1 VLVVDPQGRLRP
13 GRELAAAIACRSNQ
27 RGVALPM
34 ALMTLC
40 ILATLSAVFAT
51 LARTEPTI
59 ATNHLRSAQ
68 ARSMADSGLE
78 RALWALT
85 NATSPGAFGGS
96 GTPPNVIVEP
106 AAAAPYDGSSFI
118 RAGPQGGF
126 YLMVSGS
133 DQHIRV
139 VRSIGWSPHG
149 EWPGSRTS
157 SSSRVVASVVRIRDL
172 PREAVCAVC
181 TGTTAGLT
189 DALTVDARGSD
200 ASDCGG
206 KTAVA
211 ASGDVVLGGL
221 VRLFG
226 AGAEP
231 GEAAANVEGRDWL
244 RDQAIPRLTDE
255 DLDTLK
261 ALAATRGGYRRPP
274 SDAPFELTDVQDGL
288 VFVDTPTGTNALSPT
303 NRAVV
308 AIRPGF
314 AARTPFRG
322 WIVVNGDVSLEG
334 HFGEIAGLV
343 YAANAVHAPDT
354 AGSRITGT
362 IVAAGRLGAPASSL
376 GNLTVVSDC
385 TAARGSSLLPSGW
398 FVRPGAYCDEPTG
411 C

>member
-1 VLVVDPQGRLRP
+1 MTCARDR
-13 GRELAAAIACRSNQ
+13 
-27 RGVALPM
+27 RGIALPM

-40 ILATLSAVFAT
+40 MLATLSAVFAT
-51 LARTEPTI
+51 LARTEPVI

-68 ARSMADSGLE
+68 ARLMADSGLE

-85 NATSPGAFGGS
+85 NATAPGAFGGT
-96 GTPPNVIVEP
+96 GTPPNVVVNA

-118 RAGPQGGF
+118 RLGPEGGF
-126 YLMVSGS
+126 FVMVSGS
-133 DQHIRV
+133 DQHVRV

-149 EWPGSRTS
+149 EGPGTRTS
-157 SSSRVVASVVRIRDL
+157 STSRVVASVARVRNV

-181 TGTTAGLT
+181 TGTTVGLT
-189 DALTVDARGSD
+189 SAVTVDARGSD
-200 ASDCGG
+200 ASDCGA
-206 KTAVA
+206 KAAVA
-211 ASGDVVLGGL
+211 ASADVVFGASA
-221 VRLFG
+221 RLFG
-226 AGAEP
+226 AGAAP
-231 GEAAANVEGRDWL
+231 GESAANVEGRDWL
-244 RDQAIPRLTDE
+244 GSQAVPSLTDE

-274 SDAPFELTDVQDGL
+274 SDGPFELTDVRDGL
-288 VFVDTPTGTNALSPT
+288 VFVDTPAGTNALAPT

-314 AARTPFRG
+314 AAQVPFRG

-343 YAANAVHAPDT
+343 YAANAVSAADSG
-354 AGSRITGT
+354 GSRITGM
-362 IVAAGRLGAPASSL
+362 IVAAGRLGAPASIL
-376 GNLTVVSDC
+376 GNLSVAFDC

-398 FVRPGAYCDEPTG
+398 FVRPGAYCDRPTG